1 MEDGDNKVEI
11 ELGKDRK
18 SYAGIPEADFVVS
31 AILLIFILRMC
42 SCHTHSQNLYYYF
55 HTFLDLLESFY
66 NKFLLIILSA

>member
-31 AILLIFILRMC
+31 ATSWYLIYVHVHVIHIREIRIIAPAIVSTC
-42 SCHTHSQNLYYYF
+42 
-55 HTFLDLLESFY
+55 LDRVLQ
-66 NKFLLIILSA
+66 

>member
-31 AILLIFILRMC
+31 AQGFNYVGA
-42 SCHTHSQNLYYYF
+42 T
-55 HTFLDLLESFY
+55 
-66 NKFLLIILSA
+66 